1 MRSKRRKSNFI
12 NNNRGEHSIFLGNV
26 VVCAQC
32 HTYILILSD
41 KLADLQREAEKEM
54 IMSSDRQDTPE
65 EASRDRISLRLSR
78 GAQEA
83 LREIKEAYDLT
94 SDAEAVRIA
103 LGTERRMVEAFKKFE
118 HVLVADQNR
127 KNVREL
133 VFSHWQT
140 ARR

>member
-1 MRSKRRKSNFI
+1 
-12 NNNRGEHSIFLGNV
+12 
-26 VVCAQC
+26 
-32 HTYILILSD
+32 
-41 KLADLQREAEKEM
+41 
-54 IMSSDRQDTPE
+54 MSSDRQDTPE